1 MYIRGK
7 NHRPTDTE
15 EKQLSAAIREN
26 DLNKVRHIIVTG
38 YDLNCQNVFYTPLIV
53 AIKHKNLD
61 MVKLLLDSGAN
72 VNIENIYGFVPLCAA
87 VSIYCPT
94 EIIKV
99 LISYGANV
107 NQIGVDISN
116 NLVQIGK
123 KLTPLSW
130 AIVKNSKQVAQL
142 LLENGADINGRNH
155 DGTTA
160 LTLSQKHNCLELLKT
175 SSHHAQSL
183 AHVAN
188 VEKLN
193 QHRTP
198 SDLLINYKPHPVVE
212 QTYISKNLE
221 GCTPLTAAIVSGKL
235 DDAKALLEEEV
246 DSCKADSNKQTPLLA
261 AVRCE
266 NLEAV
271 KLLLNYK
278 ANLTIP
284 TAFLEAI
291 NLKCLEIVKYLLEKG
306 ANVNKKYRDGCTP
319 LIKAIENESL
329 KIVKELLNSGAEVNL
344 ANSEGMTPLALA
356 ANKRSILIVDLLVE
370 TGADINLARQ
380 ELEEFAK
387 DDEDFDTYYKNLKEK
402 REKRDFRYGAHEA
415 AD

>member
-7 NHRPTDTE
+7 NHIPTVAE
-15 EKQLSAAIREN
+15 EQQLFAAIREN
-26 DLNKVRHIIVTG
+26 DLNKVRDIIATG
-38 YDLNCQNVFYTPLIV
+38 YNLNCQHFSSTPLIV

-61 MVKLLLDSGAN
+61 MIKLLLDSGAN
-72 VNIENIYGFVPLCAA
+72 VNNGTRDGFLPLSAA
-87 VSIYCPT
+87 ISSNCPI

-107 NQIGVDISN
+107 NHIGVDFFN
-116 NLVQIGK
+116 YENLLPLVI

-130 AIVKNSKQVAQL
+130 AIVKNNKQVAQL
-142 LLENGADINGRNH
+142 LLENGADINGRND
-155 DGTTA
+155 DGTSA
-160 LTLSQKHNCLELLKT
+160 LRLSQIFNRLEFLQKNPHL
-175 SSHHAQSL
+175 AQ
-183 AHVAN
+183 
-188 VEKLN
+188 
-193 QHRTP
+193 
-198 SDLLINYKPHPVVE
+198 PHPVVE

-235 DDAKALLEEEV
+235 DDAKALLEEV

-387 DDEDFDTYYKNLKEK
+387 DDEDFDTYYENLKEK